1 MKISEFKQSVASDA
15 PPAEVGDLG
24 LQALWFAA
32 KGEWD
37 RAHALAQADKSKS
50 GDWVHAYLHRVEGD
64 LSNAEYWYR
73 RAGEPV
79 HTGDLSAEWDEI
91 TANLL

>member
-1 MKISEFKQSVASDA
+1 MDISEFKRSVSGNL
-15 PPAEVGDLG
+15 PPAEVADPG

-37 RAHALAQADKSKS
+37 HAHSLAQTNKGKS

-64 LSNAEYWYR
+64 LSNAKYWYR
-73 RAGEPV
+73 RAGKPL
-79 HTGDLSAEWDEI
+79 HIGDLSVEWDEI
-91 TANLL
+91 TASLL